1 MLRPFVRALTL
12 LLAVPSASACT
23 QINPLFDISATAQDT
38 GSTTTNA
45 PDPTT
50 ADFNTQDPVTSDTS
64 GTTSTSGTTDIDPVA
79 TTLGETDGGD
89 TSTGQADTGDVP
101 PEPVTVVASLAT
113 CVLLKLDNLSYLG
126 PAACESLSE
135 QEDGLGQTGVM
146 ILDTAFNGGGDGR
159 PAQVFLRFE
168 IPATPPGTVL
178 TGATLSV
185 QASTSGEGGGAFSG
199 VLHKVSPFDAE
210 TLKSGA
216 PFGDKLTDNPGP
228 AVSGKPSIWP
238 IEVQQ
243 ITPEQPLFLGLAAL
257 DSNGVLYRSTRA
269 DDDLKPR
276 LKLTYQ

>member
-1 MLRPFVRALTL
+1 MLCPLVRALTL
-12 LLAVPSASACT
+12 LLAVPSTSACT
-23 QINPLFDISATAQDT
+23 QLNPLFDISATAQDT

-64 GTTSTSGTTDIDPVA
+64 GTTSTSDIDPLT
-79 TTLGETDGGD
+79 TTLGETDVGD

-101 PEPVTVVASLAT
+101 LEPVTVVASLAT
-113 CVLLKLDNLSYLG
+113 CVLLTIDQLGYVG
-126 PAACESLSE
+126 PAACETLAE
-135 QEDGLGQTGVM
+135 EEDKRGQMGVM
-146 ILDTAFNGGGDGR
+146 ILDTAFNGGGEGR

-185 QASTSGEGGGAFSG
+185 QASTSGEGGGPSSG
-199 VLHKVSPFDAE
+199 DLYKVSPFDAE
-210 TLKSGA
+210 SLKVGA
-216 PFGDKLTDNPGP
+216 PVGVKLTADPGP

-238 IEVQQ
+238 IEGQQ
-243 ITPEQPLFLGLAAL
+243 ITPEQPLFLGLVAL

-269 DDDLKPR
+269 GDDLKPR
-276 LKLTYQ
+276 LQLTYQ